1 MCGIVGLW
9 QLDGAVVNRKVLRAM
24 TAALAHRG
32 PDGEGLHIDGDLGLG
47 HRRLAILDL
56 SPAGHQPMSY
66 GNGRWWITYN
76 GEIYN
81 FLELQQELEALG
93 HRFRSRSDTEVILAA
108 YAQWG
113 RDCLLRFN
121 GMWAFAIWDAQERTL
136 FLARDRFGVKPLFY
150 LLERDRFAF
159 ASEWKAFLI
168 LPGFQRRTD
177 WSTFVTALLD
187 PYCQEGIEECLLLG
201 VRRLLPGHCMTVTP
215 HEARIYRWWN
225 TLDHLIEP
233 PVGLKKQA
241 EHFRELFEDACRL
254 RMRSD
259 VSIGTS
265 LSGGLDSS
273 SIVCMLSE
281 IGRQPGKIRQRLAE
295 DWQRAYIVTFP
306 NTPVDER
313 VYADLVVQQTGVKAE
328 YVTPTAQDFLDHIQ
342 DVVYHLEGLD
352 AGVMI
357 QLWTLYETQR
367 RAGVVVTLDGHGG
380 DELLGGY
387 VSYVLHAL
395 YDAGRLRRWPGRYL
409 QLLDLYRAM
418 FRPST
423 GAMQPD
429 RSLRRLVVET
439 NAWAGLLWRAGMLR
453 SDDGADGAGM
463 AGLTHFLRP
472 EALALARTP
481 EPPYVWPGDGHL
493 GAALYREFHQTMLPT
508 ILRNFDRMSM
518 AHGVEV
524 RMPFM
529 DWRLVTYVFS
539 LPPESKIG
547 RGYTK
552 LVLRE
557 AMRGLL
563 PEPVRTRRDKIGF
576 APPLAQWFQD
586 ELQDW
591 LYDTMLTMSH
601 QTSFLWDARALMAF
615 VDETR
620 SGSGLT
626 WNAVGRLWP
635 VLHAFLWL
643 QRFANVRPVPGPMK
657 GVGAL
662 PCPTDVS

>member
-1 MCGIVGLW
+1 MCGICGLW
-9 QLDGAVVNRKVLRAM
+9 QLDGAAVEHRVLERM
-24 TAALAHRG
+24 TRLLAHRG
-32 PDGEGLHIDGDLGLG
+32 PDGEGLHVDGSLGLG

-56 SPAGHQPMSY
+56 TPAGHQPMSY
-66 GNGRWWITYN
+66 ADGRYWITYN
-76 GEIYN
+76 GEVYN
-81 FLELQQELEALG
+81 FLELRHELESLG
-93 HRFRSRSDTEVILAA
+93 HRFRSESDTEVILAA

-121 GMWAFAIWDAQERTL
+121 GMWAFAIWDAQERSL

-159 ASEWKAFLI
+159 ASEWKAFLT
-168 LPGFQRRTD
+168 LTGFQRRVD

-201 VRRLLPGHCMTVTP
+201 VRRLLPGHCMLVTP
-215 HEARIYRWWN
+215 RATRVYRWWN
-225 TLDHLIEP
+225 TLDHLVEP
-233 PVGLKKQA
+233 PVGLRKQA
-241 EHFRELFEDACRL
+241 ERFRELFEDACRL

-259 VSIGTS
+259 VPIGTS

-273 SIVCMLSE
+273 AIVCMLSE
-281 IGRQPGKIRQRLAE
+281 IGSRSEDGRERLAK
-295 DWQRAYIVTFP
+295 DWQRAFVVTFP

-313 VYADLVVQQTGVKAE
+313 AYADLVVQRSGVKAE

-357 QLWTLYETQR
+357 QLWTLYEAQR

-387 VSYVLHAL
+387 VSHVLHAL
-395 YDAGRLRRWPGRYL
+395 HDAGRLRRWPGRYL
-409 QLLDLYRAM
+409 QLLGAYRAM
-418 FRPST
+418 FRNST
-423 GAMQPD
+423 GSMQPD
-429 RSLRRLVVET
+429 RPLSQLVAET
-439 NAWAGLLWRAGMLR
+439 NAWV
-453 SDDGADGAGM
+453 GM
-463 AGLTHFLRP
+463 AGRFGLSRRRRAMRTSPASFLTP

-481 EPPYVWPGDGHL
+481 EPPYMWPGNGHL

-547 RGYTK
+547 QGYTK

-576 APPLAQWFQD
+576 APPLADWFRSDLRRWLLDVVGHD
-586 ELQDW
+586 EIEASDLWNRAAVCNW
-591 LYDTMLTMSH
+591 LEGKLSGNSLSWGDLT
-601 QTSFLWDARALMAF
+601 
-615 VDETR
+615 
-620 SGSGLT
+620 G
-626 WNAVGRLWP
+626 LWP
-635 VLHAFLWL
+635 LLHANLWSSSISS
-643 QRFANVRPVPGPMK
+643 RWI
-657 GVGAL
+657 
-662 PCPTDVS
+662 SSHE